1 MGLSPDSC
9 IEAGENMSD
18 ERVTALGY
26 EFACLDDAILA
37 QSEIKKIN
45 YLKEHLDQG
54 DAHTVKA
61 LYDKAIDEKFFK
73 TPVGIGFLTEMREYL
88 IDTLDYAEDEVRAIP
103 LYMFYDTTAAKKTET
118 KADKKPEK
126 KKERVGLLF
135 LSVVFN
141 IALLI
146 GVGIMFW
153 IAMNTNHPNILNYEA
168 AITNRYAS
176 WDQELTERERAVK
189 QAERELDLQ
198 LEALSF
204 DEDDDGSE

>member
-1 MGLSPDSC
+1 
-9 IEAGENMSD
+9 MSD

-54 DAHTVKA
+54 DVHTVKA

-103 LYMFYDTTAAKKTET
+103 LYMFYDTTAAKNTET

-168 AITNRYAS
+168 AITNRYAA